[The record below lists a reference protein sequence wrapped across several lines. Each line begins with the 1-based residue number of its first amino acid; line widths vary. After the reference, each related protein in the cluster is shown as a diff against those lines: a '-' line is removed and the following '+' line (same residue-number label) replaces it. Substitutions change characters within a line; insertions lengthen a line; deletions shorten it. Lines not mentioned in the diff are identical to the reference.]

1 MKGRTRIQSMGVAIM
16 LSALV
21 ALNGCDS
28 GDDVVMPPAQEA
40 TYAVAITNLTGSQ
53 PLSPLGA
60 VVHNSGYAGW
70 EIGISA
76 SSGLERLAEG
86 GDPAVF
92 LAEAAGNAD
101 VLVTGTGGGIIGPGA
116 TDNVEFTT
124 VPTQGLR
131 LTCAT
136 MLVNTNDAFTGISGL
151 IIGDLAVGERKRIYA
166 LPYDAGT
173 EGNTETASTIP
184 GPAGG
189 GEGYNAE
196 RLDRDFVSV
205 HSGVVTRDDGLVTS
219 VLDESH
225 RFLSPVA
232 EIVVTRIR

>member
-1 MKGRTRIQSMGVAIM
+1 MKRRTRIQWMGAAIL

-21 ALNGCDS
+21 VLNGCDS
-28 GDDVVMPPAQEA
+28 DDDAGMTPAQEA
-40 TYAVAITNLTGSQ
+40 TYRVTMTNLTGSQ
-53 PLSPLGA
+53 PLSPLG
-60 VVHNSGYAGW
+60 VVIHTGGYAGW
-70 EIGISA
+70 EIGKAA

-86 GDPAVF
+86 GDPAAF

-101 VLVTGTGGGIIGPGA
+101 VLVTGSGSGVIGPGA
-116 TDNVEFTT
+116 TDNVSLATA
-124 VPTQGLR
+124 PSQGLQ

-151 IIGDLAVGERKRIYA
+151 VIGDLAVGERKRIYA
-166 LPYDAGT
+166 HPYDAGT

-189 GEGYNAE
+189 GEGFNAE
-196 RLDRDFVSV
+196 RTDRDFVSA
-205 HSGVVTRDDGLVTS
+205 HSGVVTQDDGLATS
-219 VLDESH
+219 GLDESH

>member
-1 MKGRTRIQSMGVAIM
+1 MKQGTRFHWTGVAIL

-21 ALNGCDS
+21 ALTGCD
-28 GDDVVMPPAQEA
+28 GDDSGVTPASESA
-40 TYAVAITNLTGSQ
+40 YTVSLTNLTGNQ

-60 VVHNSGYAGW
+60 VIHTTGYAGW
-70 EIGISA
+70 DIGRSA
-76 SSGLERLAEG
+76 SPGLERLAEG
-86 GDPAVF
+86 GDPTDF
-92 LAEAAGNAD
+92 LAEASGNAD
-101 VLVTGTGGGIIGPGA
+101 VLVTGTGSGVIGPGA
-116 TDNVEFTT
+116 TDNVSLTT
-124 VPTQGLR
+124 VSSQGLQ

-151 IIGDLAVGERKRIYA
+151 AIGDLAVGERRRIYA
-166 LPYDAGT
+166 RPYDAGT

-196 RLDRDFVSV
+196 RTDRDFISA
-205 HSGVVTRDDGLVTS
+205 HSGVVTQDDGLVTS
-219 VLDESH
+219 ALDESH